1 MSKLPQTAP
10 KKIKAIELLAFNH
23 DMTDKEVAV
32 ECGVSPQ
39 TLVAWKKDP
48 EFIEAIYK
56 SYMTEFGSE
65 LPGVLAAV
73 VREAKSG
80 NVQAARLVLEHSGKL
95 VKNVNVTI
103 ESPWE
108 LFQREQKI
116 NMDATDAE
124 IVEEVSQI
132 SIDTPLPERKIEDA
146 EQRTIKEKANLDK
159 AIKKEEKKKKA
170 YNEKRKVW
178 YQWKKRAEAV
188 GVEPL
193 TARRPT
199 KGQRKAWEDE
209 IIKRENGNKA
219 TKKTIK

>member
-1 MSKLPQTAP
+1 MEKLPQSAP

-23 DMTDKEVAV
+23 DMTDKQVAM
-32 ECGVSPQ
+32 ECGVTPQ
-39 TLVAWKKDP
+39 TLVAWRKDP
-48 EFIEAIYK
+48 EFIEPIYK

-73 VREAKSG
+73 VREAKAG

-95 VKNVNVTI
+95 VKNVNLTI

-116 NMDATDAE
+116 GDDATDAE
-124 IVEEVSQI
+124 IVEEVSHI
-132 SIDTPLPERKIEDA
+132 VIDTPLPERKIEDV
-146 EQRTIKEKANLDK
+146 EQRNIKEKVSLNK
-159 AIKKEEKKKKA
+159 VIKKEEKKKKA

-178 YQWKKRAEAV
+178 YEWKKRADAV
-188 GVEPL
+188 GVKPL

-209 IIKRENGNKA
+209 IIKRENGQ
-219 TKKTIK
+219 TKTT

>member
-1 MSKLPQTAP
+1 
-10 KKIKAIELLAFNH
+10 
-23 DMTDKEVAV
+23 MTDKQVAM
-32 ECGVSPQ
+32 ECGVTPQ
-39 TLVAWKKDP
+39 TLVAWRKDP
-48 EFIEAIYK
+48 EFIESIYK

-73 VREAKSG
+73 VREAKAG

-95 VKNVNVTI
+95 VKNVNLTI

-116 NMDATDAE
+116 GDDATDAE
-124 IVEEVSQI
+124 IVEEVSHI
-132 SIDTPLPERKIEDA
+132 VIDTPLPERKIEDV
-146 EQRTIKEKANLDK
+146 EQRNIKEKVSLNK
-159 AIKKEEKKKKA
+159 VIKKEEKKKKA

-178 YQWKKRAEAV
+178 YEWKKRADAV
-188 GVEPL
+188 GVKPL

-209 IIKRENGNKA
+209 IIKRENGQ
-219 TKKTIK
+219 TKTT

>member
-1 MSKLPQTAP
+1 MSKLP
-10 KKIKAIELLAFNH
+10 KKQEKLLEKAKAIDLLAFNH
-23 DMTDKEVAV
+23 DIRDHEVAK
-32 ECGVSPQ
+32 ECGIAPQ
-39 TLVAWKKDP
+39 TIVRWKKDP
-48 EFIEAIYK
+48 EFIESIYK
-56 SYMTEFGSE
+56 RYMSVLGAE
-65 LPGVLAAV
+65 LPAVIAAQ
-73 VREAKSG
+73 VREAKAG

-108 LFQREQKI
+108 LFQKEQRI

-132 SIDTPLPERKIEDA
+132 SIDAPLPERKIEDA
-146 EQRTIKEKANLDK
+146 EQRTIKEKASLNK
-159 AIKKEEKKKKA
+159 AIKKEEKNKKA
-170 YNEKRKVW
+170 YNEKRKIW

-209 IIKRENGNKA
+209 IIKRESE
-219 TKKTIK
+219 